1 MVEIKQNS
9 ERSDE
14 PSVYSEG
21 ERNMNKTSHLKANTN
36 MKTQIDQADS
46 DQNKE
51 HQYEDGQ
58 KAHP

>member
-21 ERNMNKTSHLKANTN
+21 EMNMNKTSHLKANTN

-46 DQNKE
+46 DQNK
-51 HQYEDGQ
+51 
-58 KAHP
+58 